1 MKDIIS
7 HTKKSVFSLEK
18 NAIYESA
25 LEIFTLS
32 RKLTQQA
39 CNTSKNNNLLYPE
52 EIHLTEQ
59 ITQTSLSIPFSI
71 AQATVTNDYIKKLAF
86 QNTIYN
92 RITLLKKAYSRLK
105 NISRKKTR
113 DIYLMEKAINKFE
126 NKFEN
131 WSTAITRQN

>member
-7 HTKKSVFSLEK
+7 HTKKPVFSLEK

-25 LEIFTLS
+25 LEVFTLS
-32 RKLTQQA
+32 RKLTQHTY
-39 CNTSKNNNLLYPE
+39 NTPKNNDLYPE

-59 ITQTSLSIPFSI
+59 ITQTSLSLPFSI

-86 QNTIYN
+86 RNTIHK
-92 RITLLKKAYSRLK
+92 RISLLKKTYSRLK
-105 NISRKKTR
+105 NISIKKTK
-113 DIYLMEKAINKFE
+113 DIHLMGRAINQFE